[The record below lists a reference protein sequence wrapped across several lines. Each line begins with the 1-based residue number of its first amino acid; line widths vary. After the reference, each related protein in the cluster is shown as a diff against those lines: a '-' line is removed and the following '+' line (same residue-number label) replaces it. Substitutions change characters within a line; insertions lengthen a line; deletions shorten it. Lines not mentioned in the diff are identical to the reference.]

1 MQPFELISTE
11 ELEAIHQT
19 TLLILE
25 EVGVRISH
33 SGAQEVLKNHGC
45 RTEGELV
52 FFPEPVVSTALK
64 NAPATFTLHARKQE
78 NSVDIGTGNLIL
90 TPGYGA
96 PFLIDPQKG
105 KQIPTLEDYRKI
117 VKLNQM
123 LPNQDL
129 IGYLMV
135 EPQDLPPDTAHL
147 HLLQSA
153 LVDGDKPLVGS
164 AVSQQ
169 AAEDTLALLRIC
181 FGANLEQ
188 PAALGVISA
197 LSPLS
202 YSPDM
207 IEAVLVYAQGGQP
220 LLFANLVMAGSTGPI
235 TLPGMI
241 AQQNAELLAG
251 ITLAQCIQPGLPV
264 IYGTTSTNIDMRSGS
279 LAIGSPELSLTA
291 AVHAQLARF
300 YELPSRAGGALT
312 DSSTADIQAGWE
324 SMQGMLT
331 AAVCGIDF
339 VLHAGGILSSYLAFS
354 VEKLILDDEIC
365 GMMKRIRQGVSV
377 TPETLS
383 FPIIQNV
390 GPGGHF
396 LSQPQTLERCRTE
409 FWQPAVADRSG
420 MESYWSG
427 DQEPPVEKAAAR
439 SQDLLANYQKPTPDR
454 LIEDQIKRYIKERTG

>member
-1 MQPFELISTE
+1 MQPFELISSE

-19 TLLILE
+19 SLLILE
-25 EVGVRISH
+25 EVGVRFSH
-33 SGAQEVLKNHGC
+33 PAAQDIFKNHGC
-45 RTEGELV
+45 RVEGNLV
-52 FFPEPVVSTALK
+52 YFPESVISTAIN
-64 NAPATFTLHARKQE
+64 NAPADFTLHARNPE
-78 NSVDIGTGNLIL
+78 NSVDIGAGDLIL

-105 KQIPTLEDYRKI
+105 KQIPTLDDYQTI

-135 EPQDLPPDTAHL
+135 EPQDIPADTAHL
-147 HLLQSA
+147 YMLQSA
-153 LVDGDKPLVGS
+153 LVEGDKPLVGS
-164 AVSQQ
+164 AVSRR
-169 AAEDTLALLRIC
+169 AAEDTLDLLQIC
-181 FGANLEQ
+181 FGADLDQ

-197 LSPLS
+197 LSPLA

-207 IEAVLVYAQGGQP
+207 IEAIRVYARGGQP

-251 ITLAQCIQPGLPV
+251 ITLAQCIQPGLPI
-264 IYGTTSTNIDMRSGS
+264 IYGTTSTNIDMRTGS
-279 LAIGSPELSLTA
+279 LVIGSPELSLTA

-312 DSSTADIQAGWE
+312 DSSTVDIQAGWE

-331 AAVCGIDF
+331 AAACGIDF
-339 VLHAGGILSSYLAFS
+339 VLHAGGILCSYLAFS
-354 VEKLILDDEIC
+354 CEKLILDDEIC
-365 GMMKRIRQGVSV
+365 GMMKRVRQGVSV
-377 TPETLS
+377 TPESLA
-383 FPIIQNV
+383 FPTIQNV

-396 LSQPQTLERCRTE
+396 LSQLQTLDRCRTE
-409 FWQPAVADRSG
+409 FWKPEIADRSG

-427 DQEPPVEKAAAR
+427 NQESPGEKAAVR
-439 SQDLLANYQKPTPDR
+439 SRELLANYQKPTQDR
-454 LIEDQIKRYIKERTG
+454 LVEDQIERYIKEQAG